1 MTKITLRSDKLPS
14 SKIQIPI
21 SRLSNNLYTLPNNIL
36 IIHFQELTKSIDSI
50 QLTYAFHMHDNVVLN
65 AYQAIYS
72 SNFWF

>member
-14 SKIQIPI
+14 SRIQIPI
-21 SRLSNNLYTLPNNIL
+21 SQLSNNLYTLPNNIL
-36 IIHFQELTKSIDSI
+36 TIPFQELTKSIDSI
-50 QLTYAFHMHDNVVLN
+50 QLTYAFNMYDGVVLN